1 MVSFHGFIHPLC
13 MDVIP
18 ILVVGDIL
26 FLTFPLHMFNGK
38 LNILSQFV
46 SLQHTTDPDCFLVDI
61 LP

>member
-1 MVSFHGFIHPLC
+1 

-46 SLQHTTDPDCFLVDI
+46 LLQHTTDPDCFLVDI